1 VQSALA
7 AWEHTEGAPQDL
19 PTGNS
24 GTTDANVL
32 RSRGI
37 PTVRLGTPRLGSG
50 LPLPDDFSAGMN
62 TIDLGMMERL
72 TAKLLYVAIDTC
84 TRERRDLGFA

>member
-1 VQSALA
+1 
-7 AWEHTEGAPQDL
+7 
-19 PTGNS
+19 
-24 GTTDANVL
+24 
-32 RSRGI
+32 
-37 PTVRLGTPRLGSG
+37 
-50 LPLPDDFSAGMN
+50 MN